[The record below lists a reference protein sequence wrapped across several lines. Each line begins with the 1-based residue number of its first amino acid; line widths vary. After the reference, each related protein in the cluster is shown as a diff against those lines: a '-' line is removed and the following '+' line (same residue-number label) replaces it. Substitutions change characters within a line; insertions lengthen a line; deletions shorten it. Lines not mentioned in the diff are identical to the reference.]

1 MASADALMD
10 EVTLLEA
17 ALRQAVARRGN
28 GTPDM
33 AQSPATELQ
42 KEVIKEHVKLGM
54 EARNLTSTVP
64 SPTAPFFRERFDDA
78 VASYGVQLR
87 NWIDMQVDARLS
99 VVLHGVLDGEFMALR
114 QESGAALGAVQ
125 QAESEMQVL
134 KGTQAKLLSVV
145 EGISE
150 ELARTK
156 AAVSAFQLGA
166 QLDTAAKTRSREVEM
181 DDTKSELKR
190 WVEESQT
197 RLSEDIMALQQR
209 LMADLRNETTAAFRS
224 EAAAVAALD
233 EQLWLTDQ
241 RLGQR
246 IDELAH
252 SQREC
257 ITVIERRKGS
267 SEQKRYDTEEVFREE
282 SDRRRVLKFA
292 DDSNGARGFRESGS
306 RFRLGG
312 VVSGSTRS
320 AGNAITNSAE
330 QEEPLLEEVQ
340 VTEAEA
346 GDSGNASYEQV
357 VEATDRN
364 HVLRI
369 KRTVVARDEGSLAM
383 ITDDAAETLIDNEVS
398 GRPIDGEVTSL
409 GSAMERIT
417 VRSERRPSDPS
428 LRSHPEAHERHRIR
442 VGSG

>member
-33 AQSPATELQ
+33 VKSPTTELH
-42 KEVIKEHVKLGM
+42 KEVLKEHVKLGI
-54 EARNLTSTVP
+54 EARNLPSTAP
-64 SPTAPFFRERFDDA
+64 SPGAAFFRERFDNA
-78 VASYGVQLR
+78 VAAYGVQLR
-87 NWIDMQVDARLS
+87 NWIDVQVDARLNL
-99 VVLHGVLDGEFMALR
+99 VLRGVLDTEFMALR

-125 QAESEMQVL
+125 QAESEMEVL
-134 KGTQAKLLSVV
+134 KTTQAKLLSVV

-166 QLDTAAKTRSREVEM
+166 QLDTAAKTRSREVDM
-181 DDTKSELKR
+181 DDCKSELKK

-197 RLSEDIMALQQR
+197 RLSEDIVALQQR

-267 SEQKRYDTEEVFREE
+267 AEQKQYEGEKVFREE
-282 SDRRRVLKFA
+282 SARRRVANFA
-292 DDSNGARGFRESGS
+292 DDGNGAKGLQESSAGS

-312 VVSGSTRS
+312 AMSGSMRS
-320 AGNAITNSAE
+320 PGKAITNSAA
-330 QEEPLLEEVQ
+330 LEERVSEEVR

-346 GDSGNASYEQV
+346 CDFDDVTQAAGEV
-357 VEATDRN
+357 DRN
-364 HVLRI
+364 HIVRI
-369 KRTVVARDEGSLAM
+369 KRTVVAWDEGEQHS
-383 ITDDAAETLIDNEVS
+383 
-398 GRPIDGEVTSL
+398 
-409 GSAMERIT
+409 
-417 VRSERRPSDPS
+417 SDI
-428 LRSHPEAHERHRIR
+428 RTHPETHERFRIR
-442 VGSG
+442 VGSA

>member
-17 ALRQAVARRGN
+17 ALRQAVARRGA

-64 SPTAPFFRERFDDA
+64 SPAAPFFRERFDD
-78 VASYGVQLR
+78 
-87 NWIDMQVDARLS
+87 VDARLS

-246 IDELAH
+246 IDEAH

-292 DDSNGARGFRESGS
+292 DDSNGARGFRESGTGS